1 MELKKED
8 VQVLRKKSESVTQ
21 VTFDADYNVPDIK
34 PDIGRMIQNKG
45 DISIDEIRLND
56 GHAFLKGDLYV
67 DLLYVEDGEG
77 RVCSLKAVLPME
89 ETLNLEGIA
98 NGDKMCL
105 KWEIEDLSLHL
116 IHSRKLNIK
125 AVVTLVAS
133 VDELTGIRLPESI
146 DDDTVS
152 VKKKNMKLLSLSVHK
167 KDTLRLKEEIT
178 LASNKPNIADLL
190 WYTMEIRGLD
200 LRPEEDIV
208 KAKGELAVFA
218 MYTGDDEDNAVQW
231 IEHSIPFSGQVEC
244 NGCTSEM
251 IPNIETAVINQS
263 LEIKP
268 DADGEERILQADVVL
283 ELDMKLYREEEHDVI
298 LDVYTPFRQ
307 CVPEGREEILESLL
321 IRNFSRCRL
330 SDRVEV
336 KETQGKILQ
345 ICHSQGKIKVDKTEI
360 VKDGIHAEGVL
371 LLKILYIVGND
382 AMPFYSMD
390 AMIPFSHVVEARG
403 IKEGCSYYLHTELE
417 QLSTTMLDSNEIEIR
432 ATIGLNVLVICRQK
446 EMIISKV
453 DEAPLDKEKIR
464 SMPGIKVYIVKS
476 GDTLWDI
483 ARKFYTTSEEICRVN
498 NIEGQNI
505 SEGQPLLL
513 LKNVE
518 E

>member
-283 ELDMKLYREEEHDVI
+283 ELDMKL
-298 LDVYTPFRQ
+298 
-307 CVPEGREEILESLL
+307 
-321 IRNFSRCRL
+321 
-330 SDRVEV
+330 
-336 KETQGKILQ
+336 
-345 ICHSQGKIKVDKTEI
+345 
-360 VKDGIHAEGVL
+360 
-371 LLKILYIVGND
+371 
-382 AMPFYSMD
+382 
-390 AMIPFSHVVEARG
+390 
-403 IKEGCSYYLHTELE
+403 
-417 QLSTTMLDSNEIEIR
+417 
-432 ATIGLNVLVICRQK
+432 
-446 EMIISKV
+446 
-453 DEAPLDKEKIR
+453 
-464 SMPGIKVYIVKS
+464 
-476 GDTLWDI
+476 
-483 ARKFYTTSEEICRVN
+483 
-498 NIEGQNI
+498 
-505 SEGQPLLL
+505 
-513 LKNVE
+513 
-518 E
+518 